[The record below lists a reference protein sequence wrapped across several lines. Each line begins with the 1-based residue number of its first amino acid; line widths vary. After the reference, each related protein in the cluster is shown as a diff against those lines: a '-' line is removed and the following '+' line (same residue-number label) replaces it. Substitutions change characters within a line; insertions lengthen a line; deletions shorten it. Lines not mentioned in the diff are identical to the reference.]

1 MSESLLTDSSQ
12 PALAPASVQAS
23 TDSDSER
30 ESVQVILVGSPKGL
44 TKIIHTLYRLGFA
57 EVTKRSPPTPT
68 ANSGEVM
75 SIMTRLVLLD

>member
-1 MSESLLTDSSQ
+1 VRSLPLLFAGNPRCRAEPLKWGRRNENPYSLRPSLDGYSY
-12 PALAPASVQAS
+12 
-23 TDSDSER
+23 
-30 ESVQVILVGSPKGL
+30 
-44 TKIIHTLYRLGFA
+44 KIIHTLYRLGFA